1 MFQEFDGFNLIIPFD
16 VIVPSGG
23 VFAKTQDWLIVFHS
37 TFPIEI
43 FVVLET
49 ATLLVEIS
57 PESPEEVSQGTSL
70 NRY

>member
-23 VFAKTQDWLIVFHS
+23 VFDKTHDWLIVLYR
-37 TFPIEI
+37 TFPNEI
-43 FVVLET
+43 FVALET

-57 PESPEEVSQGTSL
+57 PESPEEVSRGTSL

>member
-1 MFQEFDGFNLIIPFD
+1 MFQEFDGFNLITPFD

-23 VFAKTQDWLIVFHS
+23 VFDKTHDWLIVLYR

-43 FVVLET
+43 FVALET

-57 PESPEEVSQGTSL
+57 PESPEEVSRGTSL

>member
-23 VFAKTQDWLIVFHS
+23 VFDKTYDWLIVLYR

-43 FVVLET
+43 FVALET

-57 PESPEEVSQGTSL
+57 PEEVSRGTSL